1 MHNLGFVHMAEG
13 YGKKAG
19 TVRYT
24 AKIQIPQMKKILLDL
39 GNAYETAEVFGNGIS
54 AGVRL
59 CKPYVFDLTSSLK
72 EGLNQ
77 LSIEVTN
84 TLGTEVRDALS
95 HYLPIEPFG
104 IEGEVRLLVEKI

>member
-1 MHNLGFVHMAEG
+1 M
-13 YGKKAG
+13 
-19 TVRYT
+19 
-24 AKIQIPQMKKILLDL
+24 
-39 GNAYETAEVFGNGIS
+39 
-54 AGVRL
+54 
-59 CKPYVFDLTSSLK
+59 FDLTSSLK
-72 EGLNQ
+72 EGMNQ